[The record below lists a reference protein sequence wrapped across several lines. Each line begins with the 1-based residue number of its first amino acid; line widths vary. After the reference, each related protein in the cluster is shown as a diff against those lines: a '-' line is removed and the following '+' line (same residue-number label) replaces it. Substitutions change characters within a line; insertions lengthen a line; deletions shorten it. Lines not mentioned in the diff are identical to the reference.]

1 MTLYD
6 KWLRLW
12 AAQPIVE
19 LVDYINAHPE
29 VVKEWASRFYDVG
42 GKLVYISDISNYT
55 RVRSTWYSGASSKL
69 LRRAVNRALVKQL
82 VK

>member
-12 AAQPIVE
+12 AAQLIVE

-29 VVKEWASRFYDVG
+29 VVKEWASGFYDVG
-42 GKLVYISDISNYT
+42 GKIVYLSNISNYI
-55 RVRSTWYSGASSKL
+55 RVGSTWYSGASSKL
-69 LRRAVNRALVKQL
+69 LRRAVDRALEKQL